1 MVSQLPKSEATEVF
15 YPDSDDQPMASNTE
29 QYRWIVTIKENLD
42 WLLPDAFVAGDLFWY
57 PIEGRS
63 DISVAPDVMVA
74 LGRPKG
80 KRLSY
85 KQWQEEG
92 TAPQVIFEILSP
104 SNTRKEMEQKLLFF
118 ERHGVEEYYL
128 YDTEDHSLSGF
139 LRGEFGLEHIPNMA
153 DWVSPLL
160 KIRFDMSSDEL
171 ALYHPDGSPFL
182 SYQAVI
188 QRAELA
194 EEQAELAEQRAES
207 AEQQAELAEQRAESA
222 EQQAARLAE
231 KLRELGIAP
240 EEA

>member
-1 MVSQLPKSEATEVF
+1 MVSQASLPITTEVF
-15 YPDSDDQPMASNTE
+15 YPDSDGQPMASNTE

-85 KQWQEEG
+85 RQWQEEG
-92 TAPQVIFEILSP
+92 TAPQVVFEILSP

-118 ERHGVEEYYL
+118 NRHGVEEYYL
-128 YDTEDHSLSGF
+128 YDTEDYSLSGF
-139 LRGEFGLEHIPNMA
+139 VRGEFGLEHILEMA

-160 KIRFDMSSDEL
+160 KIRFDRSGDEL
-171 ALYHPDGSPFL
+171 ALIRPDGTPFL

-188 QRAELA
+188 QKAESAEQRAELA
-194 EEQAELAEQRAES
+194 EQK
-207 AEQQAELAEQRAESA
+207 
-222 EQQAARLAE
+222 AAKLAE
-231 KLRELGIAP
+231 KLRELGIDP
-240 EEA
+240 EQA